1 VCIDADAAVAPCGS
15 GGQACCAGDT
25 PCAVGLSCTNNTCSS
40 CIADVASGRHAMC
53 VLHTD
58 HTVWCAGEN
67 QYGQLGQGLTGAP
80 MSTWV
85 EVRDATSAVIADAT
99 VVSVGWELACAVR
112 TGGTVWCWGLG
123 GFGQMGNNASSGA
136 PAAVQVLKGVGQ
148 PLTDIVEVS
157 GGKNHNCARDTS
169 GAVWCWGRNN
179 FGQIG
184 DGTTTDRN
192 VATPVLDSPGGP
204 ALTGALALD
213 VGSDHNCLMKANK
226 ALWCWGFN
234 GRGQLADGSQTQR
247 PNPVSA
253 GSAEKFS
260 TGVFHTCIM
269 KTDGSVA
276 CAGDVWRNRIGNGAA
291 VYDTGTGFYSTP
303 EPVLVA
309 PGGAP
314 LAGVTNIVAG
324 GVSCAL
330 MADTTVQCWGDN
342 NHGQAGTGG
351 GSTTPTPVITSD
363 GKPLTGV
370 DRIVTQ
376 FARVCVH
383 KTTGEWLC
391 WGRNLE
397 GAFGDGTFVNHPL
410 PTVIKGGCP

>member
-1 VCIDADAAVAPCGS
+1 
-15 GGQACCAGDT
+15 
-25 PCAVGLSCTNNTCSS
+25 
-40 CIADVASGRHAMC
+40 MC

-67 QYGQLGQGLTGAP
+67 QYGQLGQGLSGPP

-85 EVRDATSAVIADAT
+85 EVRDSTSAVIADAT
-99 VVSVGWELACAVR
+99 AISVGWEFACAVR

-123 GFGQMGNNASSGA
+123 GFGQMGSNVSGGS

-148 PLTDIVEVS
+148 PLTDIVEVG

-179 FGQIG
+179 VGQIG
-184 DGTTTDRN
+184 DGTTTERH
-192 VATPVLDSPGGP
+192 VATPVLDAPGGP

-213 VGSDHNCLMKANK
+213 VGNDHSCLMKANK

-260 TGVFHTCIM
+260 AGVLHTCIM

-291 VYDTGTGFYSTP
+291 VYDTGTGFYATP

-309 PGGAP
+309 PGGAA
-314 LAGVTNIVAG
+314 LAGVTSIVAG

-330 MADTTVQCWGDN
+330 MADTTVNCWGDN

-363 GKPLTGV
+363 GKPLSGV

-397 GAFGDGTFVNHPL
+397 GAFGDGTFANHPL